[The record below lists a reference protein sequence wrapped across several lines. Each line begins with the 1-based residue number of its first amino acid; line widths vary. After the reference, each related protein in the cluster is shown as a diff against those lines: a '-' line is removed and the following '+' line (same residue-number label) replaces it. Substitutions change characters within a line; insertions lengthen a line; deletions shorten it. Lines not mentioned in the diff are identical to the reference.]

1 MRTLVTGGA
10 GFIGSHICQEL
21 LSRGHQVVAVDNL
34 ANGRLENFDEF
45 EDSKNFEFQKIDI
58 LDRDRLAPLFKGVD
72 WVFHMAG
79 LADIVPSIERPD
91 LYFDVNVKGTL
102 NVLEA
107 AKNAGVKRFAY
118 AASSSSYGIP
128 ESYPTP
134 ETALIAPQY
143 PYALTKYLG
152 EELVLHWSQ
161 TYSLPAV
168 SLRLFNVYGPRS
180 RTSGTYGAVFGVF
193 LAQKLSHKP
202 FTVVGDGEQTRD
214 FTYIENVVAANLS
227 AMKSDVPAGSVINVG
242 GGERIS
248 ILELY
253 HEIAQRLGS
262 DLQPQMAASRA
273 GDVKH
278 SLASLEKAERLLGY
292 RPAVTW
298 RDGLATT
305 LAWYRDTFDAP
316 RPF

>member
-34 ANGRLENFDEF
+34 ANGRLENFDKF

-58 LDRDRLAPLFKGVD
+58 LDRGRLAPHFKGVD

-79 LADIVPSIERPD
+79 LADIVPSIEKPD

-102 NVLEA
+102 NVLEV
-107 AKNAGVKRFAY
+107 AKGAGVKRFAY

-134 ETALIAPQY
+134 ETAFIAPQY

-161 TYSLPAV
+161 TYSLPAI
-168 SLRLFNVYGPRS
+168 SLRLFNVYGPN
-180 RTSGTYGAVFGVF
+180 T
-193 LAQKLSHKP
+193 
-202 FTVVGDGEQTRD
+202 
-214 FTYIENVVAANLS
+214 
-227 AMKSDVPAGSVINVG
+227 
-242 GGERIS
+242 
-248 ILELY
+248 
-253 HEIAQRLGS
+253 
-262 DLQPQMAASRA
+262 
-273 GDVKH
+273 
-278 SLASLEKAERLLGY
+278 
-292 RPAVTW
+292 
-298 RDGLATT
+298 
-305 LAWYRDTFDAP
+305 AP
-316 RPF
+316 

>member
-1 MRTLVTGGA
+1 MRALLTGGA

-34 ANGRLENFDEF
+34 ANGKLENFDEF
-45 EDSKNFEFQKIDI
+45 KDSKNLEFQKIDI

-128 ESYPTP
+128 ETYPTP

-152 EELVLHWSQ
+152 GAGVALV
-161 TYSLPAV
+161 
-168 SLRLFNVYGPRS
+168 
-180 RTSGTYGAVFGVF
+180 
-193 LAQKLSHKP
+193 
-202 FTVVGDGEQTRD
+202 
-214 FTYIENVVAANLS
+214 ANL
-227 AMKSDVPAGSVINVG
+227 
-242 GGERIS
+242 
-248 ILELY
+248 
-253 HEIAQRLGS
+253 Q
-262 DLQPQMAASRA
+262 
-273 GDVKH
+273 
-278 SLASLEKAERLLGY
+278 LACCFFET
-292 RPAVTW
+292 V
-298 RDGLATT
+298 
-305 LAWYRDTFDAP
+305 
-316 RPF
+316 